1 MALFSRPGDRHTRW
15 FRRLSRL
22 LPADFRILY
31 GRDMEQ
37 AFRARR
43 DEVAHERTGML
54 RLWFET
60 LRDMVRTAPGQHVD
74 QVRLDVRYAA
84 RTLARRPGFSVAT
97 ALVFAIGTASTT
109 AVFAIV
115 DAALL
120 RPVPFEEPDRLVA
133 VREQTPQDAQPWELS
148 YVSFLELQRDARS
161 FEQLAAYMRNGVR
174 LGGRGGTGRSGSND
188 PQLIDAALVSA
199 NLLETLRVQ
208 PIAGRGFAPAE
219 DAPGGVKVVMLAA
232 GLARTR
238 FGSAQ
243 QSLNE
248 VVRIDDQPYTVIG
261 VLPDGLRFPDE
272 EVQVWMPIGH
282 LGDKPWMRNRAVHVS
297 LPVGRLR
304 ATVGIGEARAE
315 LAAWQNALQARDPA
329 ADPHHTLVVRSMAD
343 QVSASARPALM
354 AIASAVVLLL
364 IVTCCSVGLLLL
376 TRGADRRA
384 EVALR
389 LSLGASRARLVRQ
402 LVTEAMCLAAI
413 GGAAGIA
420 GAYLLLEFL
429 VRGLAGALPPF
440 VVPSIGGAALMVA
453 IGATAL
459 SAVVCS
465 LVPASQAL
473 SLVRNA
479 TSTHRRVRQRLVAA
493 QIAVSCVLLVLAT
506 LLGRSLDRVLRVD
519 LGFESE
525 RLLVMRVTAPL
536 GPYGGPGA
544 MTRFYESVADRLRAL
559 PGVIGVTAVN
569 KPALQPGSI
578 GDVTVE
584 GRTQQDAAIVTYHRI
599 QPGYFTALG
608 VPLLDGRDFV
618 DRDGT
623 GEPVVIVSAAFERR
637 FWPPG
642 QAIGKR
648 IKIGPPEREPWLKII
663 GVVGDVRTET
673 VEDAMGLAAYEPH
686 AQRPWN
692 GMFMMVRTTGDPLG
706 MMATIRRAVLE
717 VEPETILSEVSTM
730 EERIGKV
737 VAARRFYTMLVGAF
751 AVSTLLLA
759 ATAVYGVLAFAV
771 RSNAREIGIR
781 AAMGATPATLGR
793 AVLADGLRAGSIG
806 LVLGLIIAA
815 VSASAMRALLFEVTP
830 ADLWSYIA
838 TAALLLSFVAASSWL
853 PARRAARVDPATV
866 LRLD

>member
-1 MALFSRPGDRHTRW
+1 MDRHTRW

-22 LPADFRILY
+22 FPADFRTVY
-31 GRDMEQ
+31 GREMEQ

-43 DEVAHERTGML
+43 DEVARESAGLL

-60 LRDMVRTAPGQHVD
+60 VWDLLRTAPGQHLD
-74 QVRLDVRYAA
+74 QMRLDVRYAV
-84 RTLARRPGFSVAT
+84 RTLSRRPGFSIAT
-97 ALVFAIGTASTT
+97 ALVFAIGTSATT

-120 RPVPFEEPDRLVA
+120 RPIPFEEPDRLVA
-133 VREQTPQDAQPWELS
+133 VREKTPQDAQPWEVS
-148 YVSFLELQRDARS
+148 YPSYLEIRRDSRS
-161 FEQLAAYMRNGVR
+161 FEQVAAYMRNGVR
-174 LGGRGGTGRSGSND
+174 LGGRE
-188 PQLIDAALVSA
+188 PQLMDAALVSA

-219 DAPGGVKVVMLAA
+219 DAPGGAKVVMLAA

-272 EVQVWMPIGH
+272 EVQIWMPIGH
-282 LGDKPWMRNRAVHVS
+282 LADKPWMRNRAVHVA
-297 LPVGRLR
+297 LIVGRLKDD
-304 ATVGIGEARAE
+304 VSLEEARAE
-315 LAAWQNALQARDPA
+315 LTAWQDALQAREPG
-329 ADPHHTLVVRSMAD
+329 ADPHHSLVVRSMVA

-354 AIASAVVLLL
+354 TIASAVVLLL
-364 IVTCCSVGLLLL
+364 VVTCCSVGLLLL
-376 TRGADRRA
+376 TRGAARGA
-384 EVALR
+384 EVAIR

-402 LVTEAMCLAAI
+402 LVTETLCLAAI
-413 GGAAGIA
+413 GGAMGVAGSYA
-420 GAYLLLEFL
+420 LLAFL
-429 VRGLAGALPPF
+429 VRGLAGALPPH
-440 VVPSIGGAALMVA
+440 VVPSIGSAALLVA
-453 IGATAL
+453 IIATVVSAL
-459 SAVVCS
+459 VCAI
-465 LVPASQAL
+465 VPAGQAL
-473 SLVRNA
+473 SGVRIPA
-479 TSTHRRVRQRLVAA
+479 SSHRRVRQRLVAA
-493 QIAVSCVLLVLAT
+493 QIAVSCVLLVVAT

-536 GPYGGPGA
+536 GPYSAPGA
-544 MTRFYESVADRLRAL
+544 MTRFYESVTDRLRAL
-559 PGVIGVTAVN
+559 PGVTAVTAVN

-584 GRTQQDAAIVTYHRI
+584 GRVQQDAAIVTYHRI

-608 VPLLDGRDFV
+608 IPLLDGRDLT

-623 GEPVVIVSAAFERR
+623 GEPVVIISAAFERR

-642 QAIGKR
+642 QALGKR
-648 IKIGPPEREPWLKII
+648 IKIGPPEREPWLKIV

-673 VEDAMGLAAYEPH
+673 VEDAVGLAAYEPH

-692 GMFMMVRTTGDPLG
+692 GMFMMVRTTGDPLS
-706 MMATIRRAVLE
+706 MTATIRRAVLD

-759 ATAVYGVLAFAV
+759 AIAVYGVLAYAV

-781 AAMGATPATLGR
+781 AAMGATPAALGR
-793 AVLADGLRAGSIG
+793 AVLIDGLRAGAIG
-806 LVLGLIIAA
+806 LALGLIIAA

-830 ADLWSYIA
+830 ADPWSYIA
-838 TAALLLSFVAASSWL
+838 TAALLLCVAAASSWL

-866 LRLD
+866 LRLE